1 MKLVKTSF
9 GMRSTAKEVAEGI
22 DLTGKRAIVTGGGS
36 GIGVPTAMALAA
48 NGAEG
53 TMAVRNLEAGK
64 KIAGE
69 ISAATSNSQVF
80 AVALDQSNTNSIDQ
94 FIAGWKGSLHIL
106 INNAG
111 VMAIPY
117 QFCNKQ
123 PKAGKSI
130 CD

>member
-1 MKLVKTSF
+1 
-9 GMRSTAKEVAEGI
+9 
-22 DLTGKRAIVTGGGS
+22 
-36 GIGVPTAMALAA
+36 MALAA

-80 AVALDQSNTNSIDQ
+80 PVALDQSNTNSIDQ
-94 FIAGWKGSLHIL
+94 FIAGWKGSLHII

-111 VMAIPY
+111 VMAIPVL
-117 QFCNKQ
+117 QQTAEGLAINLRLTTW
-123 PKAGKSI
+123 GI
-130 CD
+130 LN